1 MNIKVC
7 GMTQLKQVQQL
18 EGLDIDF
25 AGFIFD
31 KNSPRYAEG
40 KLDKKEIKK
49 ADYDMKKVGVF
60 VNPSYSDIL
69 DAIEEYGLDVVQLH
83 GEETPEFC
91 SDLNEDVE
99 VIKVFHIDES
109 VKDIDAL
116 VAPYDEA
123 CDYYLFDTAP
133 SNSPEG
139 GGKAGLRGG
148 TGKQFDWSIIA
159 KSKIEKPF
167 FLSGGIGI
175 EDVKRIKALKHPDF
189 YGVDI
194 NSKVEKAPGEKDMS
208 LVLQFKLGMKPPT
221 PKGG

>member
-7 GMTQLKQVQQL
+7 GITQLKQVQQL
-18 EGLDIDF
+18 EGLNIDF

-31 KNSPRYAEG
+31 KNSPRYVVG
-40 KLDKKEIKK
+40 KLDGKEVKN
-49 ADYDMKKVGVF
+49 ADYDLKKVGVF
-60 VNPSYSDIL
+60 VNPSYNDIL

-99 VIKVFHIDES
+99 VIKVFHIDTS
-109 VKDIDAL
+109 IKSIDEL

-133 SNSPEG
+133 ANSPKG
-139 GGKAGLRGG
+139 GEQNPKGG
-148 TGKQFDWSIIA
+148 TGKQFDWNIIA

-167 FLSGGIGI
+167 FLSGGIGVNDI
-175 EDVKRIKALKHPDF
+175 AKIKAFKHPDF

-194 NSKVEKAPGEKDMS
+194 NSKVESEPGVKDMS
-208 LVLQFKLGMKPPT
+208 LVLKFKVGMK
-221 PKGG
+221 